1 MSASRPSSRP
11 SPTRPRASAGPSRHR
26 HEQQPAQGA
35 PGRPAQGQIEHGE
48 EKSQRAEHRQ
58 DACRGVQISGPDR
71 GDQARGDGL
80 GLAAIQPVEHS
91 AREQHDALVMRSQR
105 GCVDHRRVDQEEQR
119 RRRTG
124 ADRDLLDDVAELPFL
139 EIIEVCGSRLQAH
152 DEVLAA
158 APAKEAA
165 QPEPDEHSGEQ
176 GRKRGGRQPGQRLGQ
191 QRHVAQT
198 VHSIQ
203 SVRESIE
210 VGELRARRSHGS
222 ARCRQEP
229 GNRPRRARRRA
240 SGGHPGPAT
249 RLA

>member
-1 MSASRPSSRP
+1 M
-11 SPTRPRASAGPSRHR
+11 
-26 HEQQPAQGA
+26 
-35 PGRPAQGQIEHGE
+35 
-48 EKSQRAEHRQ
+48 
-58 DACRGVQISGPDR
+58 QISGPDR

-80 GLAAIQPVEHS
+80 GFAAIQPVEHS
-91 AREQHDALVMRSQR
+91 ACEQHDALVMRSQR
-105 GCVDHRRVDQEEQR
+105 GGVDHRRVDQEEQR

-158 APAKEAA
+158 APAKKAA

-210 VGELRARRSHGS
+210 VGELRPDEVMDQRDAAKSQGIGHAEGGDEL
-222 ARCRQEP
+222 QEAAQDQQHEWRDD
-229 GNRPRRARRRA
+229 GAQHQA
-240 SGGHPGPAT
+240 HT
-249 RLA
+249 R